1 MPKYL
6 VEASYTAE
14 GLRGLQ
20 KEGALAR
27 VENAAKVAGAL
38 GGKCDAF
45 HWSFGDT
52 DVVAIFDLPSGAD
65 AAALA
70 FAVSASGLV
79 RTRTTPLL
87 TALECDAALKKSV
100 AFRPPGK

>member
-20 KEGALAR
+20 QEGALAR
-27 VENAAKVAGAL
+27 VENAAKVAAAL

-45 HWSFGDT
+45 HWSFGDN

-87 TALECDAALKKSV
+87 TAPECDAALRKSV